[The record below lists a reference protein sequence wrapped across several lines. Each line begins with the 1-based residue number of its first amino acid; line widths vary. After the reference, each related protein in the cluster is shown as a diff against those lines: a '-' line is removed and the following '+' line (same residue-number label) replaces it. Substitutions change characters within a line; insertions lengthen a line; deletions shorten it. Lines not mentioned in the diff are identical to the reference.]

1 MMIDHPRITSNLKIN
16 LDQSLDITESMIK
29 NIVHSFYAKVRD
41 DPLIGPI
48 FKDQLG
54 NDWSHHLAQ
63 MCDFWSG
70 VALSTGRY
78 KGQPMPK
85 HVNLPGLEKEHF
97 MRWLSLF
104 EENVYNLCSKE
115 IAEFFVSKAKKIADS
130 LMLGIAFY
138 RGNLNL

>member
-1 MMIDHPRITSNLKIN
+1 MDINFKIN
-16 LDQSLDITESMIK
+16 SNSKTNSGQSLDITESMIK
-29 NIVHSFYAKVRD
+29 NIVHSFYAKVEN

-48 FKDQLG
+48 FKDKLG

-78 KGQPMPK
+78 KGQPMLK
-85 HVNLPGLEKEHF
+85 HVNLPGIEKEHF
-97 MRWLSLF
+97 IRWLSLF
-104 EENVYNLCSKE
+104 EENAYSLYSEE
-115 IAEFFVSKAKKIADS
+115 IAEFFVNKAKKIADS
-130 LMLGIAFY
+130 FMHGIAFY